1 MKYLKLPSTNAFI
14 LSYFLLEEGTCTFPL
29 QRIEEKQ
36 DRQDYLLFD
45 SKMEIR
51 MFWQILMW
59 ILSAILEEPHLPI
72 SRLNKIAVGK
82 DGRSMHSERRF
93 MFKQGKYSF
102 LRKAKLMLLTFL
114 CANSILIVG
123 SSSDLIVRTMLYIS
137 PDQLGVVCILCEKD
151 HRFEILII
159 QY

>member
-1 MKYLKLPSTNAFI
+1 
-14 LSYFLLEEGTCTFPL
+14 
-29 QRIEEKQ
+29 
-36 DRQDYLLFD
+36 
-45 SKMEIR
+45 
-51 MFWQILMW
+51 
-59 ILSAILEEPHLPI
+59 
-72 SRLNKIAVGK
+72 
-82 DGRSMHSERRF
+82 MHSERRF